1 MSFNK
6 DKYNNS
12 NKVKIYPTII
22 NKKRKHKKKISR
34 DINSL
39 NSYKNIF
46 NNNINDS
53 VDSNQKLLFDSNNS
67 DNNIPINDKLN
78 ISFISNISNVN
89 IIDYSQNKSKE
100 KKIDDDSS
108 FIDNS
113 LINLLNEKEKIHN
126 SEKETKKIYNNNL
139 KETDNDKKKFGI
151 FLSSKDLL
159 LEINDTYDLKEK
171 LFLDKKRYQN
181 NNGDNINKQK
191 VFECKNP
198 NKNNKGNLSY
208 DVCDFDTNE
217 FMKNEN
223 ECYPTKITAN
233 NKISNILNINSS
245 KNGNPY
251 EKIKIKNNKI
261 IEVNENKNIIS
272 EYEEDNYIDYQE
284 IFENLFF

>member
-53 VDSNQKLLFDSNNS
+53 VDSNQKLLFESNNS

-89 IIDYSQNKSKE
+89 IN
-100 KKIDDDSS
+100 DDSS

-126 SEKETKKIYNNNL
+126 SEKETKKLYNNNL

-181 NNGDNINKQK
+181 NNEDNINKQK

-223 ECYPTKITAN
+223 EFYPTKITAN

-261 IEVNENKNIIS
+261 IKVNENKNIIS

>member
-233 NKISNILNINSS
+233 NKISNILNLNSS